1 MLKNALYKPVP
12 RMVDTGS
19 CFNLSPPSITY
30 FLNCPLL
37 LSYLQAEKRQLSNFI
52 LKLEA
57 EVVWCLRPGTRMGRL
72 TSCVSLCSTA
82 VAAAT
87 PRRGALHST
96 EPPWR
101 PLHYLAMWSDHLLT
115 PVRFPTSPRTR
126 MMTGWKMNDWE
137 AARESVWW
145 LGGVPVDQRCRP
157 IALGAIK
164 DSN

>member
-1 MLKNALYKPVP
+1 MLKNALYKPVS

-30 FLNCPLL
+30 SLNCPLL

-96 EPPWR
+96 APLTTSSLSGNVVR
-101 PLHYLAMWSDHLLT
+101 P
-115 PVRFPTSPRTR
+115 SPRSR
-126 MMTGWKMNDWE
+126 QIPNFSKDAHDDWMEDEWLRGSQGECVMIRRGAGWSEMSADS
-137 AARESVWW
+137 ARC
-145 LGGVPVDQRCRP
+145 D
-157 IALGAIK
+157 
-164 DSN
+164 